1 MNKPKHTPGP
11 WVRGTTI
18 TTTGYWDT
26 IRNSTLSKEIV
37 AIDVASIEQ
46 KANARLIAAA
56 PELLEA
62 GEAVSNCIKR
72 QFPNFSPAVGRFSI
86 DKNFIQELEKLRE
99 AIAKATGGE
108 E

>member
-11 WVRGTTI
+11 WRVKR
-18 TTTGYWDT
+18 
-26 IRNSTLSKEIV
+26 STHFAQNDIKEYFWVGFGPIGDETP
-37 AIDVASIEQ
+37 IFKKDLTENE
-46 KANARLIAAA
+46 ANARLIAAA

-62 GEAVSNCIKR
+62 CLAIFNR
-72 QFPNFSPAVGRFSI
+72 DI
-86 DKNFIQELEKLRE
+86 DDPDGYDKAFDLVRS